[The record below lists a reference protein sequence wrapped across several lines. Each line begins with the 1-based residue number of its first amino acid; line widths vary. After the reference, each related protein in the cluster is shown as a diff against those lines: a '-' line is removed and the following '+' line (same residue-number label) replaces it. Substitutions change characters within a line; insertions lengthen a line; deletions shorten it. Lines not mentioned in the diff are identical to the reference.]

1 MYRTPKYPSNGNP
14 ILQDPMAMIAVEG
27 RTFSVY
33 ASDAVSVRG
42 VLSSGKNG
50 LLFYDNDCERFLYRP
65 IFTDLISSRPTPIQ
79 ISVVNEF
86 LSVSSWRELFAFFLK
101 IDKTLLLEQFRNCLQ
116 DSSVKR
122 GREIFLERAIA
133 FCQTEHLALTR
144 QDLEGED
151 PFRVLELAVTDM
163 QNLRNGQ
170 YLDAIPDIRRPEPD
184 PLLCLSRERRRAER
198 WLSVAGRENS
208 LPGEVMDALQAREA
222 SDDGLKLIVDHYM
235 NLVELWEGQPLMSLN
250 GQSMSRAD
258 VEDMLTGSSTI
269 FCPTP
274 LGWTPRLRYA
284 FFAPPG
290 FRSEKMEIKR
300 AVIAAMEKK
309 VSQIIH
315 APVKLL
321 YIEKDNCIVI
331 ESVGG
336 SGSGTPPIVCDFDD
350 AQSFEQSVLNA
361 SSSDL
366 RCMATTVATTN
377 QAVAPEALNAQ
388 ISAAEEYVEHLRAE
402 ENAGWNEPSEEEE
415 FVQHEEVKP
424 R

>member
-1 MYRTPKYPSNGNP
+1 
-14 ILQDPMAMIAVEG
+14 
-27 RTFSVY
+27 
-33 ASDAVSVRG
+33 
-42 VLSSGKNG
+42 
-50 LLFYDNDCERFLYRP
+50 
-65 IFTDLISSRPTPIQ
+65 
-79 ISVVNEF
+79 
-86 LSVSSWRELFAFFLK
+86 
-101 IDKTLLLEQFRNCLQ
+101 
-116 DSSVKR
+116 
-122 GREIFLERAIA
+122 
-133 FCQTEHLALTR
+133 
-144 QDLEGED
+144 
-151 PFRVLELAVTDM
+151 
-163 QNLRNGQ
+163 
-170 YLDAIPDIRRPEPD
+170 
-184 PLLCLSRERRRAER
+184 
-198 WLSVAGRENS
+198 
-208 LPGEVMDALQAREA
+208 
-222 SDDGLKLIVDHYM
+222 
-235 NLVELWEGQPLMSLN
+235 
-250 GQSMSRAD
+250 
-258 VEDMLTGSSTI
+258 
-269 FCPTP
+269 
-274 LGWTPRLRYA
+274 
-284 FFAPPG
+284 
-290 FRSEKMEIKR
+290 MEIKR